1 MKLPRHRTTDSTGTE
16 VSFPKLE
23 SWNPVTKVASIT
35 AEVRKERVL
44 CRISLKLL
52 QDRFGASP
60 EEPMQAVADNRAI
73 IRAAAQKV
81 IESEAYEEDGSVVIR
96 AKDI

>member
-1 MKLPRHRTTDSTGTE
+1 MTE
-16 VSFPKLE
+16 
-23 SWNPVTKVASIT
+23 VASIA
-35 AEVRKERVL
+35 AEVNKNRVL

-60 EEPMQAVADNRAI
+60 EEPMQAVVANRAAI
-73 IRAAAQKV
+73 QAAAQKL
-81 IESEAYEEDGSVVIR
+81 IESEAYEEDGSVLIR